1 MLLVVDRVAYDNKD
15 EVLKPVLEKL
25 CTVDCLPQKKD
36 GFVSYVSNFAKVD
49 KTTSEKVW
57 ELIVACKEKQRK
69 SKLDYT
75 DTIVSVFS
83 HSKEQKN
90 LGKEKKPKKEKK
102 EVKKLIKNDTSKL
115 EKQVKHLIALKKE
128 VITVLLAHRQSIKD
142 RDELKK
148 AVVKGISERNPLCSS
163 AEIEKMF
170 DTSVCVFFVR
180 LMHRWSKVRSTNIL

>member
-83 HSKEQKN
+83 HSKE
-90 LGKEKKPKKEKK
+90 
-102 EVKKLIKNDTSKL
+102 
-115 EKQVKHLIALKKE
+115 
-128 VITVLLAHRQSIKD
+128 
-142 RDELKK
+142 
-148 AVVKGISERNPLCSS
+148 
-163 AEIEKMF
+163 
-170 DTSVCVFFVR
+170 
-180 LMHRWSKVRSTNIL
+180 